1 MDRFLEQFDKESMK
15 MAVLKHEEI
24 FKEQVYELH
33 RLYRIQKLLM
43 NDVQRKGLETPLSS
57 IQNSETGV
65 SLSQSNYIYKEEQRL
80 RSSIDLERPA
90 CYNGEAMSRFEQ
102 EIDIELRLGRGYN
115 QMKKDETSLATDCW
129 PSFSSSSTDSSAMQN
144 SVGTL
149 QSINTTQV
157 IMGHD
162 WGLFRMP
169 ATNVSFQSEK
179 MNSFVVDEQLGQE
192 RAKQPPW
199 LFHVVSW

>member
-1 MDRFLEQFDKESMK
+1 MDRFLEQYDKESMK

-115 QMKKDETSLATDCW
+115 QMKK
-129 PSFSSSSTDSSAMQN
+129 
-144 SVGTL
+144 
-149 QSINTTQV
+149 
-157 IMGHD
+157 
-162 WGLFRMP
+162 R
-169 ATNVSFQSEK
+169 
-179 MNSFVVDEQLGQE
+179 
-192 RAKQPPW
+192 
-199 LFHVVSW
+199 

>member
-1 MDRFLEQFDKESMK
+1 M
-15 MAVLKHEEI
+15 
-24 FKEQVYELH
+24 
-33 RLYRIQKLLM
+33 QKLLM
-43 NDVQRKGLETPLSS
+43 NDVERKGLETPQSS
-57 IQNSETGV
+57 IQNSEIGV
-65 SLSQSNYIYKEEQRL
+65 SLSQSNYNYKEEQRL

-90 CYNGEAMSRFEQ
+90 CYNGEAMSQFEQ
-102 EIDIELRLGRGYN
+102 EIDIELRLGRGGYN

-129 PSFSSSSTDSSAMQN
+129 PSFSSSSTDSGAMQN

-162 WGLFRMP
+162 WGLFHMP

-179 MNSFVVDEQLGQE
+179 KNSFVVDEQLRQE